1 MKAGLQLKLAQHL
14 TLTPQLQQSIRLLQL
29 STLELQQ
36 EITAALAENPLLELA
51 DADGGDEG
59 DGGLVVSLD
68 ALAAAPERDSVL
80 DGSDVLAAASAERID
95 TAGFEVLNGADAIN
109 ATDGNDGGADTGD
122 AFEAGVFE
130 SDLGGDNVPGSDFEA
145 ATATAP
151 GAGDGADSDQP
162 SLDFSEWGS
171 SGAGSF
177 DDDDESFESQRSAPE
192 SLTEHLR
199 SQLPFVDAS
208 PEVEQLLRAMIECL
222 DEDGF
227 LGVTREDIEA
237 LLPRDVDAMSG
248 EAIIAEADWAAA
260 LRLLQGFDPPG
271 VGARDL
277 RECLLLQLASHRNNA
292 DVRLARRIVAE
303 ALDALGRRDYV
314 QIRKLFDIDDEDLK
328 AAHAV
333 IRTLTP
339 RPGAP
344 FADVSSVQMIPDV
357 IVRRSKRRWVAE
369 LNPVAV
375 PRLSVNT
382 VYADMLQRQKE
393 GRSTPLSTQL
403 QEARWLVKNVAQ
415 RFDTILRVASEIVER
430 QQAFFDHGEVAMRP
444 LVLREV
450 ADALGLHESTVS
462 RVTTQKFL
470 ASTRGSFEL
479 KYFFGSHVAT
489 DAGGAASSTAIR
501 AMIKSLIAE
510 EDANEPLT
518 DSRIAEMLGE
528 QGIIVA
534 RRTVAKYR
542 ELQNIA
548 PVNLRR
554 RN

>member
-36 EITAALAENPLLELA
+36 EIEAALAENPLLELA
-51 DADGGDEG
+51 ESDAPDDRGAD
-59 DGGLVVSLD
+59 DPIDVPD
-68 ALAAAPERDSVL
+68 AVDAYASAVDRENLL
-80 DGSDVLAAASAERID
+80 DGSDSMAAYSEPEQQDTREIGPDSSA
-95 TAGFEVLNGADAIN
+95 
-109 ATDGNDGGADTGD
+109 
-122 AFEAGVFE
+122 
-130 SDLGGDNVPGSDFEA
+130 LGGDGGQGDAADFI
-145 ATATAP
+145 ATASTESAVDSIT
-151 GAGDGADSDQP
+151 GEADFDGPA
-162 SLDFSEWGS
+162 LDFAEWGS

-177 DDDDESFESQRSAPE
+177 DDDDESFESQRASPP
-192 SLTEHLR
+192 SLREHLR
-199 SQLPFVDAS
+199 AQLVLVKESA
-208 PEVEQLLRAMIECL
+208 EILQLVHALIDSL
-222 DEDGF
+222 DEHGYLSVTKSDIDGLLAKSGSDDGIPDETWDTA
-227 LGVTREDIEA
+227 LGI
-237 LLPRDVDAMSG
+237 
-248 EAIIAEADWAAA
+248 
-260 LRLLQGFDPPG
+260 LQSLEPAG
-271 VGARDL
+271 VGASDL
-277 RECLLLQLASHRNNA
+277 RECLLLQLKQCPNNG
-292 DVRLARRIVAE
+292 DTKLARRIVGE
-303 ALDALGRRDYV
+303 ALEHLGKRDYAR
-314 QIRKLFDIDDEDLK
+314 IKKLFDIDDIDLK
-328 AAHAV
+328 DAHAV

-344 FADVSSVQMIPDV
+344 FADISASLMVPDV
-357 IVRRSKRRWVAE
+357 IVRRNKRKWVAE
-369 LNPVAV
+369 LNSVAV
-375 PRLSVNT
+375 PRLSVNS
-382 VYADMLQRQKE
+382 VYADMLHREKE

-415 RFDTILRVASEIVER
+415 RFDTILRVSSEIVER

-462 RVTTQKFL
+462 RVTTQKYL
-470 ASTRGSFEL
+470 SCMRGSFEL

-501 AMIKSLIAE
+501 AMIKTLISE
-510 EDANEPLT
+510 EDQNEPLT
-518 DSRIAEMLGE
+518 DSRIAEILGD

-554 RN
+554 RS

>member
-36 EITAALAENPLLELA
+36 EIEAALAENPLLELA
-51 DADGGDEG
+51 ESDAPDDRSADEPIE
-59 DGGLVVSLD
+59 VPD
-68 ALAAAPERDSVL
+68 AVDVYASSVDREQLL
-80 DGSDVLAAASAERID
+80 DGSDSMAAYSTPEQLD
-95 TAGFEVLNGADAIN
+95 TRELG
-109 ATDGNDGGADTGD
+109 GD
-122 AFEAGVFE
+122 AFDASALNGQSDSADFTQTSAVE
-130 SDLGGDNVPGSDFEA
+130 SAPDSSGSEGDFDA
-145 ATATAP
+145 
-151 GAGDGADSDQP
+151 P
-162 SLDFSEWGS
+162 SLDFAEWGS

-177 DDDDESFESQRSAPE
+177 DDDDESFESQRASPP
-192 SLTEHLR
+192 SLREHLR
-199 SQLPFVDAS
+199 AQLVMVKESAGIL
-208 PEVEQLLRAMIECL
+208 QLVHALIDSL
-222 DEDGF
+222 DEHGF
-227 LGVTREDIEA
+227 LSVTKSDIDDLLEKGGNDDGIADETWDTA
-237 LLPRDVDAMSG
+237 LG
-248 EAIIAEADWAAA
+248 I
-260 LRLLQGFDPPG
+260 LQSLDPAG
-271 VGARDL
+271 VGAADL
-277 RECLLLQLASHRNNA
+277 RECLLLQLKNRPNNG
-292 DVRLARRIVAE
+292 DTKLARRIVSE
-303 ALDALGRRDYV
+303 ALEHLGKRDYAR
-314 QIRKLFDIDDEDLK
+314 IKKLLDIDDIDLK
-328 AAHAV
+328 DAHAV

-344 FADVSSVQMIPDV
+344 FADISASLMVPDV

-369 LNPVAV
+369 LNSVAV
-375 PRLSVNT
+375 PRLSVNS

-415 RFDTILRVASEIVER
+415 RFDTILRVSSEIVER

-462 RVTTQKFL
+462 RVTTQKYL
-470 ASTRGSFEL
+470 SCMRGSFEL

-501 AMIKSLIAE
+501 AMIKTLISE
-510 EDANEPLT
+510 EDTNEPLT
-518 DSRIAEMLGE
+518 DSRIAELLGD

-554 RN
+554 RS

>member
-1 MKAGLQLKLAQHL
+1 MKAGLQLRLAQHL

-36 EITAALAENPLLELA
+36 EIEAALAENPLLELA
-51 DADGGDEG
+51 DAEGGEDGGSDEA
-59 DGGLVVSLD
+59 VAVYI
-68 ALAAAPERDSVL
+68 APIDREQLL
-80 DGSDVLAAASAERID
+80 DGSDAMSAFSAPDRDDARENGVDAVDAAAPGLI
-95 TAGFEVLNGADAIN
+95 NGQSDM
-109 ATDGNDGGADTGD
+109 TDFTTT
-122 AFEAGVFE
+122 V
-130 SDLGGDNVPGSDFEA
+130 
-145 ATATAP
+145 TATSETE
-151 GAGDGADSDQP
+151 GDFDAQV
-162 SLDFSEWGS
+162 LDFGEWGS

-177 DDDDESFESQRSAPE
+177 DDDDESFESQRASPP
-192 SLTEHLR
+192 SLREHLR
-199 SQLPFVDAS
+199 AQLVLVKVS
-208 PEVEQLLRAMIECL
+208 PAIIQLVHGLIDSL
-222 DEDGF
+222 DEHGF
-227 LGVTREDIEA
+227 LSVTKADIDA
-237 LLPRDVDAMSG
+237 LLTRDG
-248 EAIIAEADWAAA
+248 IAVAEIDDDDWQTA
-260 LRLLQGFDPPG
+260 LNVLQSLDPAG
-271 VGARDL
+271 VGAADL
-277 RECLLLQLASHRNNA
+277 RECMLLQLRHCPNNA
-292 DVRLARRIVAE
+292 DTRLARRIVGE
-303 ALDALGRRDYV
+303 ALEHLGKRDYLR
-314 QIRKLFDIDDEDLK
+314 IRKLLDIDEIDLK
-328 AAHAV
+328 DAHAV

-339 RPGAP
+339 RPGAA
-344 FADVSSVQMIPDV
+344 FADVSTTLMIPDV

-375 PRLSVNT
+375 PRLTVNS
-382 VYADMLQRQKE
+382 VYADMLHRQKE

-415 RFDTILRVASEIVER
+415 RFDTILRVSSEIVER

-462 RVTTQKFL
+462 RVTTQKYL
-470 ASTRGSFEL
+470 SSMRGSFEL

-501 AMIKSLIAE
+501 SMIKTLIIG
-510 EDANEPLT
+510 EDVAQPLT
-518 DSRIAEMLGE
+518 DSRIAELLGE

-554 RN
+554 RG

>member
-36 EITAALAENPLLELA
+36 EIEAALAENPLLELA
-51 DADGGDEG
+51 ESDAPDDRGAD
-59 DGGLVVSLD
+59 DPIDVPD
-68 ALAAAPERDSVL
+68 AVDAYASAVDRENLL
-80 DGSDVLAAASAERID
+80 DGSDSMAAYSEPEQQDTREIGPDSSA
-95 TAGFEVLNGADAIN
+95 
-109 ATDGNDGGADTGD
+109 
-122 AFEAGVFE
+122 
-130 SDLGGDNVPGSDFEA
+130 LGGDGGQGDAADFIATVSTESAVDSITGEA
-145 ATATAP
+145 DF
-151 GAGDGADSDQP
+151 DGPA
-162 SLDFSEWGS
+162 LDFAEWGS

-177 DDDDESFESQRSAPE
+177 DDDDESFESQRASPP
-192 SLTEHLR
+192 SLREHLR
-199 SQLPFVDAS
+199 AQLVLVKESA
-208 PEVEQLLRAMIECL
+208 EILQLVHALIDSL
-222 DEDGF
+222 DEHGYLSVTKSDIDGLLAKCGSDDGIPDETWDTA
-227 LGVTREDIEA
+227 LGI
-237 LLPRDVDAMSG
+237 
-248 EAIIAEADWAAA
+248 
-260 LRLLQGFDPPG
+260 LQSLEPAG
-271 VGARDL
+271 VGASDL
-277 RECLLLQLASHRNNA
+277 RECLLLQLKQCPNNG
-292 DVRLARRIVAE
+292 DTKLARRIVGE
-303 ALDALGRRDYV
+303 ALEHLGKRDYAR
-314 QIRKLFDIDDEDLK
+314 IKKLFDIDDIDLK
-328 AAHAV
+328 DAHAV

-344 FADVSSVQMIPDV
+344 FADISASLMVPDV
-357 IVRRSKRRWVAE
+357 IVRRNKRKWVAE
-369 LNPVAV
+369 LNSVAV
-375 PRLSVNT
+375 PRLSVNS
-382 VYADMLQRQKE
+382 VYADMLHREKE

-415 RFDTILRVASEIVER
+415 RFDTILRVSSEIVER

-462 RVTTQKFL
+462 RVTTQKYL
-470 ASTRGSFEL
+470 SCMRGSFEL

-501 AMIKSLIAE
+501 AMIKTLISE
-510 EDANEPLT
+510 EDQNEPLT
-518 DSRIAEMLGE
+518 DSRIAEILGD

-554 RN
+554 RS

>member
-1 MKAGLQLKLAQHL
+1 M
-14 TLTPQLQQSIRLLQL
+14 
-29 STLELQQ
+29 
-36 EITAALAENPLLELA
+36 
-51 DADGGDEG
+51 
-59 DGGLVVSLD
+59 VSLD

-130 SDLGGDNVPGSDFEA
+130 SALGGDNVPGSDFEA

>member
-36 EITAALAENPLLELA
+36 EIEVALAENPLLELTES
-51 DADGGDEG
+51 DAPDDRAT
-59 DGGLVVSLD
+59 DD
-68 ALAAAPERDSVL
+68 AIEVPDAVDVYASSVDREHLL
-80 DGSDVLAAASAERID
+80 DGSDSMTAYSAPEQQDAREYGQDVAS
-95 TAGFEVLNGADAIN
+95 LNGQSDIADFTQTASTEST
-109 ATDGNDGGADTGD
+109 TDSISGDG
-122 AFEAGVFE
+122 
-130 SDLGGDNVPGSDFEA
+130 DFEA
-145 ATATAP
+145 
-151 GAGDGADSDQP
+151 P
-162 SLDFSEWGS
+162 SLDFAEWGS

-177 DDDDESFESQRSAPE
+177 DDDDESFESQRASPPN
-192 SLTEHLR
+192 LREHLR
-199 SQLPFVDAS
+199 AQLVLVKESAGIL
-208 PEVEQLLRAMIECL
+208 QLVHALIDSL
-222 DEDGF
+222 DEHGF
-227 LGVTREDIEA
+227 LSVTKLDIDDLLAKGGNDDGIPDEIWDTA
-237 LLPRDVDAMSG
+237 LG
-248 EAIIAEADWAAA
+248 I
-260 LRLLQGFDPPG
+260 LQSLDPAG
-271 VGARDL
+271 VGASDL
-277 RECLLLQLASHRNNA
+277 RECLLLQLKHRPNNG
-292 DVRLARRIVAE
+292 DTKLARRIVSE
-303 ALDALGRRDYV
+303 ALEHLGKRDYAR
-314 QIRKLFDIDDEDLK
+314 IKKLLDIDDIDLK
-328 AAHAV
+328 DAHAV

-344 FADVSSVQMIPDV
+344 FADISASLMVPDV
-357 IVRRSKRRWVAE
+357 IVRRSKRKWIVE
-369 LNPVAV
+369 LNSVAV
-375 PRLSVNT
+375 PRLSVNN
-382 VYADMLQRQKE
+382 VYADMLHRQKE

-415 RFDTILRVASEIVER
+415 RFDTILRVSSEIVER

-462 RVTTQKFL
+462 RVTTQKYL
-470 ASTRGSFEL
+470 SCMRGSFEL

-501 AMIKSLIAE
+501 AMIKTLISE
-510 EDANEPLT
+510 EDTHEPLT
-518 DSRIAEMLGE
+518 DSRIAELLGD

-554 RN
+554 RS

>member
-36 EITAALAENPLLELA
+36 EIATALAENPLLELG
-51 DADGGDEG
+51 DAEGGGDDG
-59 DGGLVVSLD
+59 DHGDAGLIVSLD
-68 ALAAAPERDSVL
+68 ALAPARDAEAVL
-80 DGSDVLAAASAERID
+80 DGSDVMFDRE
-95 TAGFEVLNGADAIN
+95 
-109 ATDGNDGGADTGD
+109 GG
-122 AFEAGVFE
+122 
-130 SDLGGDNVPGSDFEA
+130 SA
-145 ATATAP
+145 ATVREDFA
-151 GAGDGADSDQP
+151 AGEGADSASVERPFDSNEPPATTTQAAEASAPEAPSGEIGAAEYDEP
-162 SLDFSEWGS
+162 SLDFSEWGG

-177 DDDDESFESQRSAPE
+177 DDDDEAYESQRASAESLVDHLRTQLALLDAPE
-192 SLTEHLR
+192 ETV
-199 SQLPFVDAS
+199 QLV
-208 PEVEQLLRAMIECL
+208 RAMIECL

-227 LGVTREDIEA
+227 LTATREDIES
-237 LLPRDVDAMSG
+237 LLPHDAG
-248 EAIIAEADWAAA
+248 EEIISAA
-260 LRLLQGFDPPG
+260 LWDEALGALQSLDPVG

-277 RECLLLQLASHRNNA
+277 RECLLLQLAAQRQNA
-292 DVRLARRIVAE
+292 DVRLARRIVA
-303 ALDALGRRDYV
+303 DALPLLGQRDYV
-314 QIRKLFDIDDEDLK
+314 KIRKLFDIDDEDLR

-344 FADVSSVQMIPDV
+344 FADLSSVQMIPDV
-357 IVRRSKRRWVAE
+357 IVRRSKRRWIAE

-375 PRLSVNT
+375 PRLSVNA

-415 RFDTILRVASEIVER
+415 RFDTILRVSSEIVDR

-470 ASTRGSFEL
+470 ASPRGSFEL

-501 AMIKSLIAE
+501 AMIKSLISE
-510 EDANEPLT
+510 EDPTEPLT
-518 DSRIAEMLGE
+518 DSRIAELLGE

-542 ELQNIA
+542 ELQNID

-554 RN
+554 RH

>member
-1 MKAGLQLKLAQHL
+1 MKAGLQLRLAQHL

-36 EITAALAENPLLELA
+36 EIQTALAENPLLELS
-51 DADGGDEG
+51 DGDVEGDDGGGND
-59 DGGLVVSLD
+59 D
-68 ALAAAPERDSVL
+68 APEVFAATIDERDDDFVSSASSSNTSAN
-80 DGSDVLAAASAERID
+80 DSHEAADPAS
-95 TAGFEVLNGADAIN
+95 LNGLS
-109 ATDGNDGGADTGD
+109 
-122 AFEAGVFE
+122 E
-130 SDLGGDNVPGSDFEA
+130 STT
-145 ATATAP
+145 ATATSETD
-151 GAGDGADSDQP
+151 GDFDAQV
-162 SLDFSEWGS
+162 LDLGEWGG

-177 DDDDESFESQRSAPE
+177 DDDDESFESQRASPP
-192 SLTEHLR
+192 SLREHLR
-199 SQLPFVDAS
+199 AQLVLVKAAS
-208 PEVEQLLRAMIECL
+208 AIIQLVHGLIDSL
-222 DEDGF
+222 DEHGF
-227 LGVTREDIEA
+227 LSVTKDDIDA
-237 LLPRDVDAMSG
+237 LLTRDDGDEREIDES
-248 EAIIAEADWAAA
+248 DWHQA
-260 LRLLQGFDPPG
+260 LTILQSLDPPG
-271 VGARDL
+271 VGAADL
-277 RECLLLQLASHRNNA
+277 RECLLLQLRQKPNNG
-292 DVRLARRIVAE
+292 DTKLARRIVSE
-303 ALDALGRRDYV
+303 ALDHLGRRDYLR
-314 QIRKLFDIDDEDLK
+314 IKKLFDIDDIDLK
-328 AAHAV
+328 DAHAV

-339 RPGAP
+339 RPGAA
-344 FADVSSVQMIPDV
+344 FADVSTTLMIPDV

-375 PRLSVNT
+375 PKLTVNGM
-382 VYADMLQRQKE
+382 YADMLHRQKE

-415 RFDTILRVASEIVER
+415 RFDTILRVSSEIVER

-462 RVTTQKFL
+462 RVTTQKYL
-470 ASTRGSFEL
+470 SSMRGSFEL

-501 AMIKSLIAE
+501 SMIKTLIST
-510 EDANEPLT
+510 EDAALPLT
-518 DSRIAEMLGE
+518 DSRIAELLGE

-554 RN
+554 RG

>member
-36 EITAALAENPLLELA
+36 EIATALAENPLLELA
-51 DADGGDEG
+51 EADGDEPG
-59 DGGLVVSLD
+59 NAELVIESLD
-68 ALAAAPERDSVL
+68 ALVEPADRELVL
-80 DGSDVLAAASAERID
+80 DGSDALTAFAAEDI
-95 TAGFEVLNGADAIN
+95 
-109 ATDGNDGGADTGD
+109 
-122 AFEAGVFE
+122 
-130 SDLGGDNVPGSDFEA
+130 
-145 ATATAP
+145 AP
-151 GAGDGADSDQP
+151 GAESSSSVEADIGVTDARIETSEALDWDATTTVTADVEGDFESP
-162 SLDFSEWGS
+162 TLDFSEWGS
-171 SGAGSF
+171 TGAGSF
-177 DDDDESFESQRSAPE
+177 DDDDESFESQRASPV
-192 SLTEHLR
+192 SLVEHLR
-199 SQLPFVDAS
+199 SQLMLLKVS
-208 PEVEQLLRAMIECL
+208 PAVLQLVRALIESL
-222 DEDGF
+222 DENGF
-227 LGVTREDIEA
+227 LSVTKADIDA
-237 LLPRDVDAMSG
+237 LLTHDDSDTDL
-248 EAIIAEADWAAA
+248 IDDDDWQAA
-260 LRLLQGFDPPG
+260 LRALQSLDPPG
-271 VGARDL
+271 IGATDL
-277 RECLLLQLASHRNNA
+277 RECLLLQLAVAPNNA
-292 DVRLARRIVAE
+292 ATRLARRVVSE
-303 ALDALGRRDYV
+303 ALEHLGRRDYLR
-314 QIRKLFDIDDEDLK
+314 IRKLLDIDETELK

-339 RPGAP
+339 HPGAP
-344 FADVSSVQMIPDV
+344 FADVTASQMVPDV
-357 IVRRSKRRWVAE
+357 IVRRNKRRWVAE
-369 LNPVAV
+369 LNPIAV
-375 PRLSVNT
+375 PRLTVNS

-415 RFDTILRVASEIVER
+415 RFDTILRVSSEIVER

-462 RVTTQKFL
+462 RVTTQKYL
-470 ASTRGSFEL
+470 SSLRGSFEL

-501 AMIKSLIAE
+501 AMIKTLISE
-510 EDANEPLT
+510 EDTNEPLT
-518 DSRIAEMLGE
+518 DSRIAELLGE

-554 RN
+554 RS

>member
-1 MKAGLQLKLAQHL
+1 VKTGLQLKLAQHL

-36 EITAALAENPLLELA
+36 EIETALAENPLLELA
-51 DADGGDEG
+51 EPEAGDEVHAD
-59 DGGLVVSLD
+59 DGSETFVVPAVD
-68 ALAAAPERDSVL
+68 REQML
-80 DGSDVLAAASAERID
+80 DGSDAMSAFSAPEMDDVRERSVDVI
-95 TAGFEVLNGADAIN
+95 EPSLLNGQGDIADFPSTVA
-109 ATDGNDGGADTGD
+109 AQPDGDG
-122 AFEAGVFE
+122 
-130 SDLGGDNVPGSDFEA
+130 DFEA
-145 ATATAP
+145 P
-151 GAGDGADSDQP
+151 L
-162 SLDFSEWGS
+162 LDFAEWGS
-171 SGAGSF
+171 AGAGSF
-177 DDDDESFESQRSAPE
+177 DDDDESFESQRASPP
-192 SLTEHLR
+192 SLREHLR
-199 SQLPFVDAS
+199 AQLVLVKQS
-208 PEVEQLLRAMIECL
+208 PAVVALVHALIDSL
-222 DEDGF
+222 DENGF
-227 LGVTREDIEA
+227 LSVTKADIDA
-237 LLPRDVDAMSG
+237 LLVSGDEDDVS
-248 EAIIAEADWAAA
+248 EIAEGDWQSA
-260 LRLLQGFDPPG
+260 LRVLQGFDPAG
-271 VGARDL
+271 VGACDL
-277 RECLLLQLASHRNNA
+277 RECLLLQLATCRNNA
-292 DVRLARRIVAE
+292 DTRLARRIVGE
-303 ALDALGRRDYV
+303 ALEHLGKRDYAR
-314 QIRKLFDIDDEDLK
+314 IRKLLDIDETELK
-328 AAHAV
+328 DAHAL

-339 RPGAP
+339 RPGAQ
-344 FADVSSVQMIPDV
+344 FADVSASQMVPDV

-375 PRLSVNT
+375 PRLTVNS

-415 RFDTILRVASEIVER
+415 RFDTILRVASEIVDR

-462 RVTTQKFL
+462 RVTTQKYL
-470 ASTRGSFEL
+470 SSMRGSFEL

-501 AMIKSLIAE
+501 SMIKTLISG
-510 EDANEPLT
+510 EDINAPLT
-518 DSRIAEMLGE
+518 DSRIAELLGE

-554 RN
+554 RG

>member
-1 MKAGLQLKLAQHL
+1 
-14 TLTPQLQQSIRLLQL
+14 LQL

-51 DADGGDEG
+51 EAEGDESS
-59 DGGLVVSLD
+59 DAESILD
-68 ALAAAPERDSVL
+68 SFEALSEPADRELVL
-80 DGSDVLAAASAERID
+80 DGSDALTAFAAEDIAPDIASSGGELDAGIVDSHNDSID
-95 TAGFEVLNGADAIN
+95 WDSGS
-109 ATDGNDGGADTGD
+109 ATVT
-122 AFEAGVFE
+122 
-130 SDLGGDNVPGSDFEA
+130 SP
-145 ATATAP
+145 
-151 GAGDGADSDQP
+151 DSDGDSDAP
-162 SLDFSEWGS
+162 TLDLSEWGS
-171 SGAGSF
+171 TGAGSF
-177 DDDDESFESQRSAPE
+177 DDDDESFESQRATPV
-192 SLTEHLR
+192 SLVEHLR
-199 SQLPFVDAS
+199 SQLMLLKES
-208 PEVEQLLRAMIECL
+208 PTVLQLVRALIESL
-222 DEDGF
+222 DENGF
-227 LGVTREDIEA
+227 LSVTKADIDA
-237 LLPRDVDAMSG
+237 LLTHDGTDSDL
-248 EAIIAEADWAAA
+248 IDDDDWQTAVRA
-260 LRLLQGFDPPG
+260 LQSLDPPG
-271 VGARDL
+271 VGASDL
-277 RECLLLQLASHRNNA
+277 RECLLLQLAVLPNNA
-292 DVRLARRIVAE
+292 TTRLARRVVGE
-303 ALDALGRRDYV
+303 ALEHLGRRDYLR
-314 QIRKLFDIDDEDLK
+314 IRKLLDIDETELK

-339 RPGAP
+339 HPGAP
-344 FADVSSVQMIPDV
+344 FADVTASQMVPDV

-375 PRLSVNT
+375 PRLTVNS

-415 RFDTILRVASEIVER
+415 RFDTILRVSSEIVER

-462 RVTTQKFL
+462 RVTTQKYL
-470 ASTRGSFEL
+470 SSLRGSFEL

-501 AMIKSLIAE
+501 AMIKTLISE
-510 EDANEPLT
+510 EDTIDPLT
-518 DSRIAEMLGE
+518 DSRIAELLGE

-554 RN
+554 RG